1 MNKFRYEIV
10 GRQGYSKEHRWM
22 FHDSA
27 DAMAFAK
34 TLLATHWTENEQDE
48 PYEVVIEIYAEDDD
62 EGVN

>member
-27 DAMAFAK
+27 DAMTFAK
-34 TLLATHWTENEQDE
+34 TLLATHDTKNDE
-48 PYEVVIEIYAEDDD
+48 EDGPYEVAVEVHMEDD
-62 EGVN
+62 E